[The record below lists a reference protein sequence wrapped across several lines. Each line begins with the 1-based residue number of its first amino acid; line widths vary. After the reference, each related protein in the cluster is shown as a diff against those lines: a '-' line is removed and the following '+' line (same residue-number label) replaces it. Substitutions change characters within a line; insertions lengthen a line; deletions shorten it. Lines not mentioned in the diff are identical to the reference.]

1 MPHVNPLPIIEP
13 FTALIATNN
22 LIFTDQ
28 RSDSSVMTSNAF
40 NAWCQEMGSIFNRLG
55 VGLND
60 IVCRPN
66 NEQMEIDMA
75 AFYIALD
82 ANPGLDFAEWQET
95 RPLHR
100 EHDPDPSKHDYFFC
114 VRDSVTNECV
124 GGLALVN
131 IEIESDTAT
140 GIVCGG
146 MILPGIITD
155 NSVGAQTTPGYGLF
169 GLSAIYTHILTTQF
183 MLEDGRTLDF
193 TDQHFLPNFQSEEIV
208 GLREAFVADQPTI
221 DMLAFMSIDFD
232 VEGDLAD
239 LSQTIHIKRRLV

>member
-1 MPHVNPLPIIEP
+1 MPHANPLPIIEP
-13 FTALIATNN
+13 FTIPALGLN
-22 LIFTDQ
+22 LADS
-28 RSDSSVMTSNAF
+28 RSADTGELSNSHD
-40 NAWCQEMGSIFNRLG
+40 AWCQVMGNIFTRLG

-60 IVCRPN
+60 IVCLPN
-66 NEQMEIDMA
+66 NEQIEIDMN
-75 AFYIALD
+75 AFHIALD
-82 ANPGLDFAEWQET
+82 ANPSLDYTEWQET

-100 EHDPDPSKHDYFFC
+100 EHDADPSKPDYFFC

-124 GGLALVN
+124 GGLALTN
-131 IEIESDTAT
+131 IEIQSDTAT
-140 GIVCGG
+140 GIVCAG
-146 MILPGIITD
+146 MILPGIIID

-169 GLSAIYTHILTTQF
+169 GLSAIYAHILTTQF
-183 MLEDGRTLDF
+183 LLEDGRTLDF

-239 LSQTIHIKRRLV
+239 PSQTVHIKRRLV

>member
-1 MPHVNPLPIIEP
+1 MPHANPLPIIEP
-13 FTALIATNN
+13 FTALIAAND

-28 RSDSSVMTSNAF
+28 RSTNPDESSDAF
-40 NAWCQEMGSIFNRLG
+40 NAWSQEMGSIFNRLG
-55 VGLND
+55 VGLSD

-66 NEQMEIDMA
+66 NEQMKIDMA

-82 ANPGLDFAEWQET
+82 ATPGLDFAEWQAN

-124 GGLALVN
+124 GGLTLVN

-146 MILPGIITD
+146 IILPGIITD
-155 NSVGAQTTPGYGLF
+155 STDTVQTLG
-169 GLSAIYTHILTTQF
+169 AIYTHILTTQF
-183 MLEDGRTLDF
+183 VLEDGRTLDF
-193 TDQHFLPNFQSEEIV
+193 TDYHFLPNFQSEEII
-208 GLREAFVADQPTI
+208 GLREAFDADQITT
-221 DMLAFMSIDFD
+221 DLLAFMSVDFD
-232 VEGDLAD
+232 IEGDLAD
-239 LSQTIHIKRRLV
+239 PSQTIHIKRRIV